1 VLGSN
6 GSVVP
11 RFLEQ
16 IRRGG
21 PITVTHPDMRRFFM
35 LIPEAVQL
43 VLHAA
48 SQAVNGATY
57 VLEMGEQVKLVDMA
71 RDMIRLSGLVP
82 DEDITIEFI
91 GLRPGEKLYE
101 ELVGPEEQAGPS
113 RVDKILRV
121 SSRRPYSQ
129 SVMPAIH
136 DLEIAAADGDGDR
149 VVHSLRELVG
159 RTHTEEAS
167 TQVPPVAVANAPA
180 ITFVQAPGTQPCVRC
195 KNGRLRRS
203 RARSQWERIRK
214 EFTGARL
221 FRCEQCNWRGWVV
234 PTVDAQAM
242 PLERSAPPDLR
253 SIDADVTATPLPT
266 RPRFAPRNLN

>member
-1 VLGSN
+1 MR
-6 GSVVP
+6 P
-11 RFLEQ
+11 R
-16 IRRGG
+16 RRR
-21 PITVTHPDMRRFFM
+21 D
-35 LIPEAVQL
+35 
-43 VLHAA
+43 
-48 SQAVNGATY
+48 GATY

-71 RDMIRLSGLVP
+71 RDLIRLSGFVP
-82 DEDITIEFI
+82 DEDIAIEFI

-101 ELVGPEEQAGPS
+101 ELVGPEEEAGPS

-136 DLEIAAADGDGDR
+136 ALEMAAADGDADT
-149 VVHSLRELVG
+149 VVGSLRELAG
-159 RTHTEEAS
+159 ATHVEEEPLRQQPREIPNAS
-167 TQVPPVAVANAPA
+167 TLS
-180 ITFVQAPGTQPCVRC
+180 FVHAPGTQPCVRC
-195 KNGRLRRS
+195 KNGTLRRS

-234 PTVDAQAM
+234 PIVDAAPM
-242 PLERSAPPDLR
+242 PIEQSAAPDLR
-253 SIDADVTATPLPT
+253 SLDADITAAPLPT